1 MCEGVDYF
9 EIQNQVMQA
18 IIKDRPDFPHVLEQI
33 IQSYGAAIPNGI
45 AATMRSI
52 EFESTYTDLKEW
64 LRDLVRK
71 DPPPN
76 DMQALYFG
84 LADFAPNEGS
94 PVEYIQ
100 FYIDG
105 SPAFEPNDGGEWAC
119 ECSWTYGSNLRYPVC
134 STYVNFAKACNNLG
148 NQLTFT
154 ISQAFTAC
162 LAIELAPVFA
172 EILSF
177 QNRDRYPIAVGHDA
191 GDLYILGAITSSGF
205 AKP

>member
-1 MCEGVDYF
+1 MNAEVNYF
-9 EIQNQVMQA
+9 NIQSQVMQA
-18 IIKDRPDFPHVLEQI
+18 IINNRAGFPEVREEI
-33 IQSYGAAIPNGI
+33 IKGYGNAIPGDI
-45 AATMRSI
+45 ADTIRSI
-52 EFESTYTDLKEW
+52 EYESTYNDLREW
-64 LRDLVRK
+64 LRDLVRI

-84 LADFAPNEGS
+84 LADFIPNEGS
-94 PVEYIQ
+94 PVEYVQ
-100 FYIDG
+100 FYLDG
-105 SPAFEPNDGGEWAC
+105 SPSFDPDDGGEWAC

-134 STYVNFAKACNNLG
+134 STYVNFAKTCNDLG

-177 QNRDRYPIAVGHDA
+177 QTHDRYPIAVGHDS
-191 GDLYILGAITSSGF
+191 GDLYLIGYATPDGF
-205 AKP
+205 NHR